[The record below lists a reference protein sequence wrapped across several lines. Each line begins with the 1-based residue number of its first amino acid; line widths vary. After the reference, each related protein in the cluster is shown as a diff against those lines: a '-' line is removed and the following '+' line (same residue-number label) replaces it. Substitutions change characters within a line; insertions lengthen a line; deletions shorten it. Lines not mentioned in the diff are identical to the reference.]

1 MLLPSQKPS
10 SSYSFLKFVYVTSQ
24 FRHSL
29 VAHLPP
35 PPKKKILDPP
45 LRLCRECEK

>member
-10 SSYSFLKFVYVTSQ
+10 SSYVLLKFVYVTSQ

-29 VAHLPP
+29 VVRPLLR
-35 PPKKKILDPP
+35 KILDLP
-45 LRLCRECEK
+45 LRFCRNCEK